1 MQFICPA
8 DDVCKQL
15 ELREEF
21 WEGRGRS
28 NKDVN
33 IRRPLFI
40 RAGSELEW
48 KDSAMQGWDEKQPE
62 LDRKMQQL
70 QLLISEV

>member
-15 ELREEF
+15 EFREEF

-28 NKDVN
+28 NKDFH
-33 IRRPLFI
+33 IKRPLVI
-40 RAGSELEW
+40 RAESELER
-48 KDSAMQGWDEKQPE
+48 KDSAMQGVRGEAARAGQE
-62 LDRKMQQL
+62 MQQE
-70 QLLISEV
+70 QLLIS

>member
-15 ELREEF
+15 EFREEF

-28 NKDVN
+28 NKDFH
-33 IRRPLFI
+33 IKRPLVI
-40 RAGSELEW
+40 RAESELGR
-48 KDSAMQGWDEKQPE
+48 KDSAMQGWEEKQPE
-62 LDRKMQQL
+62 VDRKMPQQ
-70 QLLISEV
+70 QLLIN